1 MASQTAFNL
10 STDVF
15 GTPGDASLTE
25 EPAVSAVSVS
35 ELPVPQLVMLAN
47 VALNAESPAEEEKQM
62 VELKNVGCSGYS
74 DSEDENVV
82 HYIYEEGADGVDE
95 GTGMAESR
103 VEKIIET
110 AGTVPTDLS
119 KKPPEPEPSAKPK
132 QGSAGVAPSTAT
144 EPAKKKKKPFYCK
157 PCHFQAEREE
167 EFVQHIRVHSAK
179 KLIAEKA
186 GSGYSDDESNQAQPK
201 SAENCIKG
209 VIRCERCGYNTNRYD
224 HYVAHLRHH
233 KNEGD
238 EQQVFRCTICP
249 YSTVSQYHWKKH
261 LRNHFPSKLFTCDQC
276 SYFSDRKNN
285 YIQHIRT
292 HTGTSVR
299 VHRRK
304 QGHTHTYTQTYI
316 TVASYSKIIII
327 IIF

>member
-1 MASQTAFNL
+1 MASQTAFSL
-10 STDVF
+10 CSDVF
-15 GTPGDASLTE
+15 ASPGDASLPQ
-25 EPAVSAVSVS
+25 EPGVSAVSAA

-47 VALNAESPAEEEKQM
+47 VALSAESPADEEKQM
-62 VELKNVGCSGYS
+62 VELKNVGCGGYS

-82 HYIYEEGADGVDE
+82 HYIYGETAEDADE
-95 GTGMAESR
+95 GTGTGENR
-103 VEKIIET
+103 VEKVIET
-110 AGTVPTDLS
+110 AETAPTDLS
-119 KKPPEPEPSAKPK
+119 RKSPETEAPAKPR
-132 QGSAGVAPSTAT
+132 QGSAGAPTAAA

-157 PCHFQAEREE
+157 PCHFQAECEE

-186 GSGYSDDESNQAQPK
+186 GGGNSDDESNKAQQK
-201 SAENCIKG
+201 SGDSCVKG

-292 HTGTSVR
+292 HTGMQPR
-299 VHRRK
+299 VGVHGRCKNARART
-304 QGHTHTYTQTYI
+304 HTHKHTGTIQEHRI
-316 TVASYSKIIII
+316 L
-327 IIF
+327 